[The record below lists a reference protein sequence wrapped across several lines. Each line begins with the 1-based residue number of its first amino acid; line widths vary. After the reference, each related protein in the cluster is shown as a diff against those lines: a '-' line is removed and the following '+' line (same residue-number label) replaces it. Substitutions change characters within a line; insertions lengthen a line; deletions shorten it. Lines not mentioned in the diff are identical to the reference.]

1 MVGAPAGIA
10 VVLIAV
16 AVTVH
21 RHNRKK
27 RTFWVMVAVSL
38 LWTAAA
44 FFGVLAFT
52 PRLGPVWAYTGDG
65 PGLVALLVAALASG
79 ITYYH
84 HLRHREHF
92 HAHGT
97 PVIGVVLAA
106 SAGLAVL
113 NVRHVSG
120 HALGA
125 VAGSW
130 RGAGTAFTTVNSA
143 KAVKHGKAA
152 AATVASGSHGVLL
165 AVAIIAGLLALVKVA
180 RSYGNSRKGSSAPR
194 PADRP
199 SVRELGR

>member
-65 PGLVALLVAALASG
+65 PGLVVLLVAAVPSG

-84 HLRHREHF
+84 HLRHRENF

-97 PVIGVVLAA
+97 PAIGVVLAV
-106 SAGLAVL
+106 SAALVVL

-125 VAGSW
+125 VGGSLH
-130 RGAGTAFTTVNSA
+130 GAGTAFTKVNS
-143 KAVKHGKAA
+143 GKAA
-152 AATVASGSHGVLL
+152 ALPATVTTGSHGVVLGIGI
-165 AVAIIAGLLALVKVA
+165 VIGLLALVKVA

-199 SVRELGR
+199 SARELGR